1 MTGYNKGSRH
11 TEAGVSEMI
20 AAPPE
25 RVWALIGDFGRLD
38 WLPDTE
44 ITAEGKGVG
53 AMRYSHQADGSVVAE
68 RMEAFDPEGM
78 SYSYS
83 IADGA
88 LPFSGYKATITV
100 SPAGNGGARVDWTA
114 TFIPAAEWPEGKL
127 EHLIRKM
134 YGKGLKEA
142 KRRLET

>member
-1 MTGYNKGSRH
+1 
-11 TEAGVSEMI
+11 
-20 AAPPE
+20 
-25 RVWALIGDFGRLD
+25 
-38 WLPDTE
+38 
-44 ITAEGKGVG
+44 
-53 AMRYSHQADGSVVAE
+53 MRYSHQADGSVVAE